1 MIRKLFKH
9 YMPGVVGLVYIVD
22 MTDQDRR
29 ETAMQDLWEHHL
41 VHLDVK
47 IPILIFANKIDLL

>member
-1 MIRKLFKH
+1 
-9 YMPGVVGLVYIVD
+9 MPGVVGLVYIVD

-41 VHLDVK
+41 VYLDVK
-47 IPILIFANKIDLL
+47 IPILIFANKIDLLE